1 MGIVAQIS
9 SCSSRIHPKLC
20 PKLHAVRMKPRLLP
34 IAFACALAITAG
46 AAAQDRSLP
55 DIGSSAGSVLS
66 PAKQAEYGAM
76 VLAQLRHEGY
86 VLDDPLLDGWLNDV
100 GQRLAA
106 ASNKPQQPFTFFL
119 LRERQINA
127 FATLGGYVAVN
138 SGLILAADE
147 EDEVAGVLA
156 HEISHVTQQH
166 VLRGAEKAQRESLPI
181 LLATLGAIIAAQK
194 AGGNS
199 TGDATSAAL
208 MTGMGL
214 LQQRQIDYTR
224 DNEAEADRIGIRTL
238 ANAGYNPEAMADFFQ
253 TLQGVVRMNQ
263 GDERAAVPGYLQT
276 HPLTLARISEARE
289 RATKLEA
296 NLKNTPTALPGNNP
310 LLPAGMQLTLSFN
323 TRQVR
328 GDTGDYGWARERLRV
343 FSASTPMQAIREYQQ
358 MQAKQPLNESQRY
371 GLALAHQL
379 IGQNSDALQELTPL
393 AQAHPNNLW
402 LQIAL
407 GETEAHTGKT
417 AEADRRFESMLA
429 RMPTHRALALSYARL
444 LGERN
449 THAAGQRAVA
459 VLRPLLG
466 NASNDLP
473 FQQAYARANEIAG
486 DPARAGEAWAEA
498 AYLSGRPEQALVQLN
513 NLKKNQALDYYARAR
528 VDARIAAITPTVLEL
543 RRQGVHDEEVRGGKL
558 GWGASVIAR

>member
-289 RATKLEA
+289 RAAKLEA

-310 LLPAGMQLTLSFN
+310 LLPAGMQLTLPSN
-323 TRQVR
+323 PRQVR

-358 MQAKQPLNESQRY
+358 MRAKQPLNESQRY

-407 GETEAHTGKT
+407 GETEAHTGKA

-466 NASNDLP
+466 NAGNDLP

-513 NLKKNQALDYYARAR
+513 NLKKNQTLDYYARAR

-558 GWGASVIAR
+558 SWGATVIPR

>member
-1 MGIVAQIS
+1 M
-9 SCSSRIHPKLC
+9 KL
-20 PKLHAVRMKPRLLP
+20 RLLP

-46 AAAQDRSLP
+46 AAAQERSLP

-66 PAKQAEYGAM
+66 PAKQTEYGAM

-106 ASNKPQQPFTFFL
+106 ASNKPQQSFTFFL

-127 FATLGGYVAVN
+127 FATLGGYVAMN
-138 SGLILAADE
+138 SGLILAADD

-181 LLATLGAIIAAQK
+181 LLATLGAIVAAQK
-194 AGGNS
+194 AGGTS
-199 TGDATSAAL
+199 SGDATSAAL

-238 ANAGYNPEAMADFFQ
+238 ANAGYNPAAMAEFFV
-253 TLQGVVRMNQ
+253 TLQSVVRMNQ

-289 RATKLEA
+289 RAAKL
-296 NLKNTPTALPGNNP
+296 TPTLQARSTSTPANNP
-310 LLPAGMQLTLSFN
+310 LLPPGLQLVLPAQSRAGL
-323 TRQVR
+323 
-328 GDTGDYGWARERLRV
+328 GDTGDFAWARERLRV
-343 FSASTPMQAIREYQQ
+343 LSAPTPAQAIGEYQQ
-358 MQAKQPLNESQRY
+358 LRSKKPLDDASRY
-371 GLALAHQL
+371 GLAVAHQL
-379 IGQNSDALQELTPL
+379 AAEPAQALQELTPL
-393 AQAHPNNLW
+393 VQAHPASLW
-402 LQIAL
+402 LQIAM
-407 GETEAHTGKT
+407 GEAEAHAGKT
-417 AEADRRFESMLA
+417 AEADRRFETLLA
-429 RMPTHRALALSYARL
+429 RMPTHRALALTYARL

-449 THAAGQRAVA
+449 THAAGTRAVA

-486 DPARAGEAWAEA
+486 DPSRAGEAWAEA

-513 NLKKNQALDYYARAR
+513 NLKKNQPLDYYARAR

-558 GWGASVIAR
+558 GWGANVTPR